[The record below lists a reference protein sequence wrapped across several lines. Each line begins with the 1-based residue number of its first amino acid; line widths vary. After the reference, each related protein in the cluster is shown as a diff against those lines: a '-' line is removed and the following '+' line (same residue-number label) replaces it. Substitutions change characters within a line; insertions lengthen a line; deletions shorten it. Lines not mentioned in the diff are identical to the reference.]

1 MKKMTA
7 PKTGPIIKNPQIQFN
22 KPDKALSLLKLLD
35 RKKITA
41 EMLSQTKIGKKL
53 APIIDTPNPEAPELT
68 DTSLLKEVLEMKQ
81 YLKKKWSE
89 IYKKYK
95 KGLEP

>member
-1 MKKMTA
+1 
-7 PKTGPIIKNPQIQFN
+7 
-22 KPDKALSLLKLLD
+22 
-35 RKKITA
+35 
-41 EMLSQTKIGKKL
+41 MLSQTKIGKRL